1 MITTTFENKNTK
13 FAQSDLIGSWK
24 LVEFLIED
32 LTGKTNHWGENCTG
46 LLLYTKDNQMSVS
59 INRKVE
65 AKSDIEEK
73 NFFDSILFYS
83 GVFKTDSVNENNPE
97 LLKNPFTNSNI
108 TIKHSVQHASNPNRI
123 GKELLRYVGYDTTTD
138 KNIYMTL
145 SSPVESFGRGVIR
158 WKKIA

>member
-1 MITTTFENKNTK
+1 MTTTFENKNIK
-13 FAQSDLIGSWK
+13 FTQSDLIGSWQ

-32 LTGKTNHWGENCTG
+32 PNGNIKNWGEYCTG
-46 LLLYTKDNQMSVS
+46 LLLYTKDNHMSVS

-65 AKSDIEEK
+65 TKSEVDEK
-73 NFFDSILFYS
+73 NLFDSIFFYS
-83 GVFKTDSVNENNPE
+83 GSFKTDSVTENSPE

-138 KNIYMTL
+138 KNTYITL
-145 SSPVESFGRGVIR
+145 SSPIESFGRGVIR